1 MEAVQNGQSD
11 NDQREIDPSEI
22 DEGIAR
28 FLGIN
33 PGSDAFRL
41 ADVRNKATSELK
53 TLGDALVAHLDA
65 IDVRIPPALQLVGGE
80 VGRIVV
86 ASEHGAKAAIE
97 ARINGDTRV
106 LKTFKEVELLF
117 EILRKAELRDTE
129 RFKSQHFNLG
139 LTSLGS
145 IAFFTEA

>member
-1 MEAVQNGQSD
+1 MEAVQNGQAE
-11 NDQREIDPSEI
+11 NDQWDI

-28 FLGIN
+28 FLGIDPN
-33 PGSDAFRL
+33 AETFRL
-41 ADVRNKATSELK
+41 TDVRNKATSELK
-53 TLGDALVAHLDA
+53 NLGDEITAHLDA
-65 IDVRIPPALQLVGGE
+65 IGVRIPPAVQFVGGE
-80 VGRIVV
+80 AGHIVV
-86 ASEHGAKAAIE
+86 ASEHADKASIE
-97 ARINGDTRV
+97 TRLNGDTRV
-106 LKTFKEVELLF
+106 LKMFKEVELLF